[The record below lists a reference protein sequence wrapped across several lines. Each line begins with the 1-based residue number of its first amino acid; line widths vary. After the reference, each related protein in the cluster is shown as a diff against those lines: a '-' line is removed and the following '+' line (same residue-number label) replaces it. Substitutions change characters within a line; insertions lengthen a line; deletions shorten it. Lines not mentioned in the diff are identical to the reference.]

1 MCVNFIDYVTRL
13 RVEKARSLY
22 MNTDM
27 KIYEIAELVGYSD
40 WHYLYSVY
48 KKQLG
53 HSMSKEKRRK
63 NPSNGAFSSFLPSS
77 PYNSGAVSLMDLT
90 FEISISLTEKDN

>member
-1 MCVNFIDYVTRL
+1 MADTNILVVDDEN
-13 RVEKARSLY
+13 
-22 MNTDM
+22 
-27 KIYEIAELVGYSD
+27 EIAELVGYSD

-63 NPSNGAFSSFLPSS
+63 NP
-77 PYNSGAVSLMDLT
+77 
-90 FEISISLTEKDN
+90 

>member
-1 MCVNFIDYVTRL
+1 M
-13 RVEKARSLY
+13 EKARSLY

-63 NPSNGAFSSFLPSS
+63 NP
-77 PYNSGAVSLMDLT
+77 
-90 FEISISLTEKDN
+90 

>member
-1 MCVNFIDYVTRL
+1 
-13 RVEKARSLY
+13 

-53 HSMSKEKRRK
+53 HSMSKKEEKRTHKMVLSPLFFRLLLQF
-63 NPSNGAFSSFLPSS
+63 GSSVIDGL
-77 PYNSGAVSLMDLT
+77 NL
-90 FEISISLTEKDN
+90 